1 MIRYNFQHIF
11 FIHGGMEK
19 SFYVI
24 GNFKQNG
31 RLTGIESL
39 VASLGASSSREMLS
53 QCRVVLLPPVP
64 YLAVTSQM
72 VRSVGVSVGAQMVSG
87 YPDGSRTGCYHAEMV
102 AEMGASYACV
112 GHSERRVQF
121 SEGGKELAAQYCQIV
136 RSGLKPI
143 LCVGETSG
151 QRQQGQTFS
160 VLEAQLL
167 EVFSCDGF
175 DTLPMHDIILA
186 YEPVWAV
193 GAQHAADVESVGEV
207 FVFLRDFLARYSQ
220 FSQRTLCYGGSV
232 DASNCQQFY
241 QSEHVSG
248 LLVGRACLDVKE
260 LMGVITQCSGF

>member
-1 MIRYNFQHIF
+1 
-11 FIHGGMEK
+11 MEK

-31 RLTGIESL
+31 RLASIERL
-39 VASLGASSSREMLS
+39 VATLGSSSSREMLS

-64 YLAVTSQM
+64 YLPVTSQM
-72 VRSVGVSVGAQMVSG
+72 VGAIGIGVGVQVVGG

-121 SEGGKELAAQYCQIV
+121 AEGGKELAAQYCQIV
-136 RSGLKPI
+136 RSGLTPI
-143 LCVGETSG
+143 LCVGETST
-151 QRQQGQTFS
+151 QRQLGQTFS

-175 DTLPMHDIILA
+175 DMLPMHDIILA

-193 GAQHAADVESVGEV
+193 GAQRAADVDSVEEV
-207 FVFLRDFLARYSQ
+207 FVFLRDFLSRYPR

-232 DASNCQQFY
+232 DANNCQQFY